1 MIKRILL
8 LALLILPISG
18 TCGAADGVECQLS
31 IYEHDTTS
39 HSDVLLWSDTTDFVK
54 GMPASGFFGPF
65 SAEIEIV
72 SADSA
77 RTNFT
82 VQLVTL
88 GPVANTYS
96 KTFAVEYG
104 LPATIRDIA
113 GKQNSRYT
121 FTVIPNARKSIDTSI
136 CPYNHRKEGSFTF
149 TPAAY
154 MDIYYVQGS
163 LGDFHF
169 DSVRDLLD
177 GQYRQLMAMANLTIP
192 GKTLVY
198 LCPCPLYSVI
208 WDKRFGMS
216 VDPTRNSAFAVFNRD
231 VNTADPFIV
240 QQTQILRNFGY
251 SAPFLSEGFAGYYS
265 FSVYD
270 MRQIFK
276 EKKQIPLRKLM
287 ATHDYYTANAGIA
300 DRTVASFVKFLIDQ
314 YKIDRFLKLYAAAD
328 DLNLQSA
335 IESTYGKSL
344 QQLEAEWKTFVD
356 TSTISS
362 AEFALH
368 SGMAEEMLNYKQ
380 MLEYAEGMLRSAKT
394 STDSIGAY
402 GQLKRA
408 YFFNGDYYKATNI
421 ERVLLKVD
429 STNVLDWM
437 ALGSYQMMNGYYDS
451 AFASFN
457 KAKKIDSTN
466 QLVNFNIALYYLLRN
481 DSAKARQILVNNLSI
496 AKGAQAQGESRVT
509 LANLLMTS
517 KDKSEHAKA
526 AKMYQETIS
535 NFSKSLQINGAD
547 ASLYMWIGISYLGLG
562 DLDNALSFLHTAEFL
577 ETRPFYQGMIDLWL
591 GKAYLASNK
600 KDSADTYLAQ
610 VMSVSSAAY
619 HQREAKA
626 LLQKD

>member
-1 MIKRILL
+1 
-8 LALLILPISG
+8 
-18 TCGAADGVECQLS
+18 
-31 IYEHDTTS
+31 
-39 HSDVLLWSDTTDFVK
+39 
-54 GMPASGFFGPF
+54 
-65 SAEIEIV
+65 
-72 SADSA
+72 SA

-96 KTFAVEYG
+96 RTFTVEYG

-121 FTVIPNARKSIDTSI
+121 FTVIPNAKKEIDTSI

-154 MDIYYVQGS
+154 MDIYYVSGS

-177 GQYRQLMAMANLTIP
+177 GQYRQLLAMANLTIP

-270 MRQIFK
+270 MKQIFK
-276 EKKQIPLRKLM
+276 ENKQIPLKNLM
-287 ATHDYYTANAGIA
+287 ATHDYYTANAGVA

-314 YKIDRFLKLYAAAD
+314 YKIDKFLKLYTAAD

-344 QQLEAEWKTFVD
+344 RQLETEWKTFVD
-356 TSTISS
+356 TSAISS

-380 MLEYAEGMLRSAKT
+380 MLEYAKGMLRSAKT
-394 STDSIGAY
+394 STDSIAAY

-408 YFFNGDYYKATNI
+408 YFFNGDYYKATNT
-421 ERVLLKVD
+421 ERVLLKGD
-429 STNVLDWM
+429 STNILDWM

-457 KAKKIDSTN
+457 KAKQIDSTN
-466 QLVNFNIALYYLLRN
+466 QLVNFNIALYYLERN
-481 DSAKARQILVNNLSI
+481 DSAKARQILVNNLSV

-547 ASLYMWIGISYLGLG
+547 ASLYMWIGISYLGLR

-591 GKAYLASNK
+591 GKAYLTSNK
-600 KDSADTYLAQ
+600 KDSADTYLAK

-619 HQREAKA
+619 HQREAKE